1 MVFEALFQF
10 HVYVTVTTISIR
22 CYIAKKFVVFLYLL
36 TSLKKKKIGRT
47 RCNPIASLLSEK
59 KLIVEPQY
67 SVCTQ
72 FVCMYGYAPYISCIG

>member
-36 TSLKKKKIGRT
+36 TSLKKKKDRT
-47 RCNPIASLLSEK
+47 NQ
-59 KLIVEPQY
+59 V
-67 SVCTQ
+67 
-72 FVCMYGYAPYISCIG
+72 